1 MFDRQMSYLID
12 ISKQRR
18 KEYTDAMNYIIRGL
32 TSQEIDFMKKKPPDS
47 SAPRKKEWIEQKNQ
61 MCTSI
66 VRRLKKCIHSERGKK
81 AV

>member
-18 KEYTDAMNYIIRGL
+18 KEYTDAMDYIIRGL

-47 SAPRKKEWIEQKNQ
+47 SAQRKKE
-61 MCTSI
+61 
-66 VRRLKKCIHSERGKK
+66 
-81 AV
+81 